1 MTTYRQEPSRLSS
14 DAPSTGVGWAVP
26 AERGRAATDWWR
38 VGAVSV
44 VWLTSL
50 FVVALWVGGGAVED
64 LLRWNADTIDTL
76 GRITGLVAANL
87 LLYQV
92 LLMARIPLF
101 ERGFGRDGMTRMH
114 RLVGFWSFWLMLGH
128 IVLITIGYAAESGT
142 NLVVQAWQFVWDYP
156 GMLLATAG
164 TALLI
169 LVVVTSM
176 RRARRRIRY
185 ESWHLLHLYAYLG
198 VGFSI
203 PHMLWTGADFLS
215 SAPATVYWWTL
226 WALAAASVVV
236 YRVVVPV
243 VRSMR
248 HSVRVAS
255 VEPDGDRGVLVR
267 MQGRGLSRLRTEAG
281 QFFVWRFL
289 DGPGW
294 MRGHPFSLTAAPSG
308 DELAISARV
317 LGDGTRRLARMR
329 PGTRVVFE
337 GPFGRLTGRDRRGRK
352 LIMLG
357 AGAGVAPLVSLLESE
372 PYAPG
377 EATLVVRDRAP
388 GDGLRGEAIGELVR
402 GRGLRY
408 ARLDGRRSRGASVW
422 LPESHS
428 DWPGAE
434 LIRYLAPDLEEYD
447 AYVCGPEPWM
457 RSVTHDL
464 RAAGMPA
471 ARIHTERFSV

>member
-1 MTTYRQEPSRLSS
+1 MTTYRQEPSGHAT
-14 DAPSTGVGWAVP
+14 APAARPGPNALD
-26 AERGRAATDWWR
+26 RGRTTTDWWR
-38 VGAVSV
+38 IGAVAV

-50 FVVALWVGGGAVED
+50 FVVALWVSGGAVED
-64 LLRWNADTIDTL
+64 LLRFDADTLDTL

-114 RLVGFWSFWLMLGH
+114 RLVGFWSFWLMLAH
-128 IVLITIGYAAESGT
+128 IMLITIGYAVESGT
-142 NLVVQAWQFVWDYP
+142 NLLVQAWQFVWDYP

-169 LVVVTSM
+169 AVVVLSM

-198 VGFSI
+198 IGFSI
-203 PHMLWTGADFLS
+203 PHMLWTGADFLT

-226 WALAAASVVV
+226 WAVAAASLIV
-236 YRVVVPV
+236 YRLLVPV
-243 VRSMR
+243 TRSLR

-255 VEPDGDRGVLVR
+255 VEPDGESGVLVR
-267 MQGRGLSRLRTEAG
+267 MRGRALRRLRAESG

-294 MRGHPFSLTAAPSG
+294 MRGHPFSLAAAPAG

-317 LGDGTRRLARMR
+317 LGDGTRRLTTLR
-329 PGTRVVFE
+329 PGTRVLFE
-337 GPFGRLTGRDRRGRK
+337 GPFGRLTGQERHGRK
-352 LIMLG
+352 LLMIG
-357 AGAGVAPLVSLLESE
+357 AGAGVTPLVSLLESE

-377 EATLVVRDRAP
+377 EATLVVRDSVA
-388 GDGLRGEAIGELVR
+388 GDGLRLGAIDDLVHRR
-402 GRGLRY
+402 GVRY
-408 ARLDGRRSRGASVW
+408 ARLTGHRSHGDSPW
-422 LPESHS
+422 LPRSHAAWEGE
-428 DWPGAE
+428 D
-434 LIRYLAPDLEEYD
+434 LIRYLAPDLDDHD

-457 RSVTHDL
+457 RAVTHDL
-464 RAAGMPA
+464 RAAGLPA
-471 ARIHTERFSV
+471 SRIHTERFSI